1 MTTFR
6 EHLNKKLKDEEF
18 AQAYYEEREK
28 LRIAYEIH
36 AARTRLGWTQRQ
48 LAERAGVTQQ
58 MISRIENA
66 MTPDV
71 SLNTVDRI
79 SRALGLEIGL
89 VRPSHSINPISVKV
103 LHRWLLPSVSPA
115 EKAVLRECQRT
126 LRSNHHP
133 VPLVPVMAF
142 SVDHLNSFRRIRP
155 VVFPANRRATRLPTL
170 PLFTASASFQRRR
183 SL

>member
-89 VRPSHSINPISVKV
+89 VRPSHSINPISVKGPTQMV
-103 LHRWLLPSVSPA
+103 VAKRVSSR
-115 EKAVLRECQRT
+115 KS
-126 LRSNHHP
+126 RSKG
-133 VPLVPVMAF
+133 M
-142 SVDHLNSFRRIRP
+142 
-155 VVFPANRRATRLPTL
+155 PTH
-170 PLFTASASFQRRR
+170 TKK
-183 SL
+183 